1 MGLCSKN
8 LFIANDTQIKILSF
22 KEKGGKENEVVEF
35 VPTEK
40 DFSTYALAPKTK
52 LHGFFE
58 NRDSRQEEFL
68 LLILENSQHIIDF
81 AKMKLT
87 EGGEPGKPKIQFHQ
101 YREVVQLA
109 NVDPDDYVADFKMYI
124 KMKTVEVDPKER

>member
-58 NRDSRQEEFL
+58 NRDSR
-68 LLILENSQHIIDF
+68 
-81 AKMKLT
+81 
-87 EGGEPGKPKIQFHQ
+87 
-101 YREVVQLA
+101 
-109 NVDPDDYVADFKMYI
+109 
-124 KMKTVEVDPKER
+124 

>member
-1 MGLCSKN
+1 MVSWNIFYEYFVFKLDEREDDSGWFYVVQIKDRQITCTKIKDIFKDNSYRHMGLCSKN

-40 DFSTYALAPKTK
+40 DFATYALAPSTK

-58 NRDSRQEEFL
+58 NRDSR
-68 LLILENSQHIIDF
+68 
-81 AKMKLT
+81 
-87 EGGEPGKPKIQFHQ
+87 
-101 YREVVQLA
+101 
-109 NVDPDDYVADFKMYI
+109 
-124 KMKTVEVDPKER
+124 

>member
-40 DFSTYALAPKTK
+40 DFSTYALAPNKSCMVSLRTAIRARK
-52 LHGFFE
+52 
-58 NRDSRQEEFL
+58 
-68 LLILENSQHIIDF
+68 NSYSSF
-81 AKMKLT
+81 
-87 EGGEPGKPKIQFHQ
+87 
-101 YREVVQLA
+101 
-109 NVDPDDYVADFKMYI
+109 
-124 KMKTVEVDPKER
+124 

>member
-1 MGLCSKN
+1 M
-8 LFIANDTQIKILSF
+8 
-22 KEKGGKENEVVEF
+22 
-35 VPTEK
+35 
-40 DFSTYALAPKTK
+40 
-52 LHGFFE
+52 
-58 NRDSRQEEFL
+58 

-87 EGGEPGKPKIQFHQ
+87 ERGEPGKPKIQFHQ

-124 KMKTVEVDPKER
+124 KMKTVEVDPEER